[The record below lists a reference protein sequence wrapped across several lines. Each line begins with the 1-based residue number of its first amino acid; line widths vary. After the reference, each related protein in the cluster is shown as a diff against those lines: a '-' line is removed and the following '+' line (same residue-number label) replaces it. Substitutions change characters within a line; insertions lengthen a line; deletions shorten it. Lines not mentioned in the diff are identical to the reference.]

1 MKPIRCLIF
10 AAVVC
15 CALAP
20 VPAWADGSPTL
31 DKNGTLVTVMGPET
45 ANEDGQNG
53 DSQPPS
59 APLADTGD
67 GGTLAMGAAAATG
80 ACACA
85 FAAAA
90 LGRRSQP

>member
-10 AAVVC
+10 AAAVC
-15 CALAP
+15 CMLAP
-20 VPAWADGSPTL
+20 GPAWADGSPTL

-45 ANEDGQNG
+45 ANEDGQSG
-53 DSQPPS
+53 DAQPPS

-67 GGTLAMGAAAATG
+67 DGMLATGAAATAG

-85 FAAAA
+85 LAAAA